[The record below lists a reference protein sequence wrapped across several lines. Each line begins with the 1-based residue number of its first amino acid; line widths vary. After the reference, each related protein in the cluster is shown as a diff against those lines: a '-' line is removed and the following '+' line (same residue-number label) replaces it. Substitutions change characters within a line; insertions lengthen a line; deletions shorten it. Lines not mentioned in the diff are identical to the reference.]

1 MTVALTVV
9 CEVYNVGI
17 PPLEACQVVPHSAFD
32 ARATK
37 GVMGFSCVVVIIPL
51 EVDGTATVL
60 TPSRTL
66 IPEPDEIEVKDA
78 GKRGRRRRDMGR
90 VGAGSSGGYTIRE
103 KHVDGALGALG
114 VQFAAE
120 SPGLLH

>member
-17 PPLEACQVVPHSAFD
+17 PPLEARCQVVPHSAFD

-90 VGAGSSGGYTIRE
+90 VP
-103 KHVDGALGALG
+103 VW
-114 VQFAAE
+114 
-120 SPGLLH
+120 GLYNP